1 MTRPAVLAAGVA
13 AGLGAFAMCG
23 LAALG
28 SVPATT
34 VGADSW
40 AGWTGTVDASAMS
53 DRAAMTPDDAVA
65 VTLLARSAKAASA
78 VAYTGRAVTW
88 DRNGTTTTEITHLP
102 RRGTIWVVAGEPK
115 SSARFSPEGGSSSFA
130 DDGRPLALLRD
141 NSRVLREADL
151 DTTVAGRTAEAVVA
165 IDADGTLDA
174 RYWIDAKTGLL
185 LRKELLD
192 SKGLV
197 RNRSG
202 FETLKLEVAPD
213 TSVPATTSDKW
224 SEQLGTSDLATA
236 RSHGCPCPESL
247 PGGLA
252 LLDARRAPAGAVS
265 TMPVVHQL
273 FSDGLTT
280 VSVFSMEG
288 TLQTIDTDGLIA
300 RGFTRQQLGDH
311 FAWVRGGTSSSPAVT
326 AVWEFK
332 GEVLT
337 LVNDDAED
345 PLATAGAVVA
355 AFPPVPDPEDSSL
368 WSRIARGWHRLTGG
382 GS

>member
-1 MTRPAVLAAGVA
+1 VTRPAVLAAGVA

-115 SSARFSPEGGSSSFA
+115 SSARFSPEGGSGSFA

-141 NSRVLREADL
+141 NYRVLREADL

-202 FETLKLEVAPD
+202 FETLRLAVPPD
-213 TSVPATTSDKW
+213 TAVPATTTDKW
-224 SEQLGTSDLATA
+224 TEQLGTSALATA
-236 RSHGCPCPESL
+236 RTGGCPCPESL

-273 FSDGLTT
+273 FSDGLST
-280 VSVFSMEG
+280 VSLFSIEG
-288 TLQTIDTDGLIA
+288 TLATDDTDGLIA
-300 RGFTRQQLGDH
+300 KGFTRLQLGDH
-311 FAWVRGGTSSSPAVT
+311 FAWVRGGTTSSPPVT
-326 AVWEFK
+326 VVWEFK
-332 GEVLT
+332 GDVLT

-355 AFPPVPDPEDSSL
+355 AFPPVPDPEDSSI

-382 GS
+382 SS

>member
-1 MTRPAVLAAGVA
+1 VTRPAVLAAGVA
-13 AGLGAFAMCG
+13 AGLGAFAVCG

-40 AGWTGTVDASAMS
+40 AGWTGTVDAAAAS

-65 VTLLARSAKAASA
+65 VALLARSATAASS
-78 VAYTGRAVTW
+78 VAYSGRAVTW
-88 DRNGTTTTEITHLP
+88 DRTGTTTTEITHLP
-102 RRGTIWVVAGEPK
+102 GRGTIWVVAGEPT

-141 NSRVLREADL
+141 NYRVLREADL

-165 IDADGTLDA
+165 VDADGSFDA

-192 SKGLV
+192 SQGLV

-202 FETLKLEVAPD
+202 FETLRLAVPPD
-213 TSVPATTSDKW
+213 TAVPATTTDKW
-224 SEQLGTSDLATA
+224 TEPLDTSALATA
-236 RSHGCPCPESL
+236 RTHGCPCPESL

-252 LLDARRAPAGAVS
+252 LLDARRAPAGSVS

-273 FSDGLTT
+273 FSDGVST
-280 VSVFSMEG
+280 VSLFSIEG
-288 TLQTIDTDGLIA
+288 ALATSDTDGLIA

-326 AVWEFK
+326 VVWGFK

-355 AFPPVPDPEDSSL
+355 AFPPLPDPEDSSL
-368 WSRIARGWHRLTGG
+368 WSRVTRGWHRLTGG

>member
-1 MTRPAVLAAGVA
+1 MTRPAVLAVGVA
-13 AGLGAFAMCG
+13 AGLGAFAVCG

-34 VGADSW
+34 VGADTW
-40 AGWTGTVDASAMS
+40 AGWTGTLDAAAVS
-53 DRAAMTPDDAVA
+53 DKAAMTPDDAVA
-65 VTLLARSAKAASA
+65 VTLLAKSARAASA

-88 DRNGTTTTEITHLP
+88 DRTGTTTTEITHLP
-102 RRGTIWVVAGEPK
+102 GRGTIWVVAGEPR

-141 NSRVLREADL
+141 NYRVLREADL
-151 DTTVAGRTAEAVVA
+151 DTTVAGRPAEAVVA

-174 RYWIDAKTGLL
+174 RYWIDATTGLL

-192 SKGLV
+192 TKGFV

-202 FETLKLEVAPD
+202 FETLSLSVAPT
-213 TSVPATTSDKW
+213 TSLPATTTDKW
-224 SEQLGTSDLATA
+224 TEALDTSALATA

-273 FSDGLTT
+273 FSDGLST
-280 VSVFSMEG
+280 VSLFSIEG
-288 TLQTIDTDGLIA
+288 TLQTGDTDGLIA

-311 FAWVRGGTSSSPAVT
+311 FAWVRGGTASSPAVT
-326 AVWEFK
+326 VVWEFK
-332 GEVLT
+332 GDVLT